1 MARLGI
7 RGEIMSIARLVACA
21 LAVAGAL
28 FAVLPAVAKPPL
40 EAFGDQ
46 PTIRAMQISPD
57 GARLAFINLT
67 GGKEML
73 VLVDLATGK
82 RTNLIDATNIKAR
95 SIRFINEDYVL
106 LYGSKS
112 LNARPSRD
120 LAEMS
125 GAFSVNLKTAKAEQ
139 LLPAGETGL
148 LQSGVGDV
156 LAVDKDG
163 KHIYTDAFAASPGA
177 GRGSNTAWV
186 SFDLIKINLD
196 TGLKT
201 GPGVKGAKGTRAWIT
216 DSQGKPLARLDAGDV
231 SLEREIFGYTDGKS
245 KAIYSTA
252 DVLSEV
258 SIAGVKEG
266 GGAIMIVDRR
276 DGSKFRALY
285 EMSLADGKITGPVV
299 SHPDADVEGVIT
311 DRSHVVKGVVFSG
324 FKPRYEFF
332 DKTLNADVAGVQK
345 LFPDEAVAIAS
356 WSDDWSK
363 ILFLVQGGK
372 FPSQYLMGDRAK
384 GKMDVVAQLRVGL
397 TEADVGQVAAI
408 RYTARDKLPIPALIT
423 WPASVA
429 EADRKKLPLIVM
441 PHGGPEVHDR
451 IEFDWLAQFFA
462 NEGYMVLQPQFR
474 GSDGFG
480 VDFRNAGHG
489 QWGRAMQHDI
499 SDGLAAL
506 VASGWVDPA
515 RVCIVGWSYGGY
527 AALAGATLT
536 PELYKCAVSVAGV
549 ADLPEMLSWE
559 RRDGV
564 KTPSYIYWRSRI
576 GDPATDLDKIKAV
589 SPAQQVAN
597 VRAPVLLIHGSQD
610 TTVPIEQSTIME
622 RALKQAGKQVK
633 LVRITGDDHSL
644 VTSENRR
651 AALTEISAFLAQHL
665 GPGAPRSAVAPAA
678 AAPATAPATP

>member
-1 MARLGI
+1 
-7 RGEIMSIARLVACA
+7 MSIARLAACA
-21 LAVAGAL
+21 FAVVGAL
-28 FAVLPAVAKPPL
+28 LAVLPASAKPPI

-46 PTIRAMQISPD
+46 PTIRAMQVSPD
-57 GARLAFINLT
+57 GERMIFIHLI

-73 VLVDLATGK
+73 VVMDLATGK
-82 RTNLIDATNIKAR
+82 RVNLLDATNIKAR

-112 LNARPSRD
+112 VNIGPFRD
-120 LAEMS
+120 LAEMG
-125 GAFSVNLKTAKAEQ
+125 GAFSVNLKTAKAKQ
-139 LLPAGETGL
+139 LLPPGETGL
-148 LQSGVGDV
+148 LQSGLGDV
-156 LAVDKDG
+156 LAVDRDG
-163 KHIYTDAFAASPGA
+163 KHIYTDAFSRSPGL
-177 GRGSNTAWV
+177 GTGSSTAWV
-186 SFDLIKINLD
+186 SFDLVKINLD
-196 TGLKT
+196 TGLKI
-201 GPGVKGAKGTRAWIT
+201 GPGIKGSKGTRAWIA
-216 DSQGKPLARLDAGDV
+216 DSDGKPLARLDAGDV
-231 SLEREIFGYTDGKS
+231 SQEREIFGYTDGKS
-245 KAIYSTA
+245 KEIYSTK
-252 DVLSEV
+252 DVLSELGV
-258 SIAGVKEG
+258 AGVKEG
-266 GGAIMIVDRR
+266 GGAILIIDRR
-276 DGSKFRALY
+276 DGSKFQALY
-285 EMSLADGKITGPVV
+285 EMSLADGKV
-299 SHPDADVEGVIT
+299 SAPIASRPDADVEGVIT
-311 DRSHVVKGVVFSG
+311 DRGHVVKAAVFSG

-345 LFPDEAVAIAS
+345 LFPDEAVLVAG

-363 ILFLVQGGK
+363 ILFLVEGGK
-372 FPSQYLMGDRAK
+372 FPSQYVLADRAK
-384 GKMDVVAQLRVGL
+384 GKMSVVAQMRPGI
-397 TEADVGQVAAI
+397 TDADVGQVAAI
-408 RYTARDKLPIPALIT
+408 RYNARDKLPIPALIT
-423 WPASVA
+423 WPAGVA
-429 EADRKKLPLIVM
+429 EAERKKLPLIVM
-441 PHGGPEVHDR
+441 PHGGPEAYDR

-480 VDFRNAGHG
+480 VDFRNAGHL

-549 ADLPEMLSWE
+549 SDLPEMLSWE
-559 RRDGV
+559 RRAGI
-564 KTPSYIYWRSRI
+564 KAPSYIYWRSRI
-576 GDPATDLDKIKAV
+576 GDPATDPEQIKAV
-589 SPAQQVAN
+589 SPAQQAAN

-651 AALTEISAFLAQHL
+651 AALIEIGAFLAQHL
-665 GPGAPRSAVAPAA
+665 GPGAPRSAP
-678 AAPATAPATP
+678 APATPAAAPPTP